1 MKKFKIGVDTGF
13 VGGNYEEIVEAETVG
28 EALEMAET
36 LMYNHISCYAIEVDE
51 NGEEI
56 E

>member
-1 MKKFKIGVDTGF
+1 MKKFKIGIEVGF
-13 VGGNYEEIVEAETVG
+13 ANEDYEEIVEAETRE

-36 LMYNHISCYAIEVDE
+36 LMYNHISYYAIEVDE

>member
-13 VGGNYEEIVEAETVG
+13 VGGDYEEIVEAETRE

-36 LMYNHISCYAIEVDE
+36 LMLNHITYYAIEVDE

>member
-1 MKKFKIGVDTGF
+1 MKRFKIGVDTGF
-13 VGGNYEEIVEAETVG
+13 VGVNYEEIVEAETVG

-36 LMYNHISCYAIEVDE
+36 LMFNHVNCYAIEIDE

>member
-13 VGGNYEEIVEAETVG
+13 VGGDYEENVKAETRE

-36 LMYNHISCYAIEVDE
+36 LMYNHISYYAIEVDE

>member
-1 MKKFKIGVDTGF
+1 MKRFKIGVDTGF
-13 VGGNYEEIVEAETVG
+13 VGGDYEEIVEAETKE
-28 EALEMAET
+28 EALEMVET
-36 LMYNHISCYAIEVDE
+36 LMYNHVTCYAIEVGE